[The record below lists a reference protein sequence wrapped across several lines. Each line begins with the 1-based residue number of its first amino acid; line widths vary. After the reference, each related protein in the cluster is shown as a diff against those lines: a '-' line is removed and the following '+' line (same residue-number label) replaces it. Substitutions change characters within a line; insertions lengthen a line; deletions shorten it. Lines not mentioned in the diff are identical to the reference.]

1 MTAPA
6 PSRSVVLRHR
16 LRQWRRR
23 VLDPEIE
30 AYLRLLGATAR
41 SRPLHVL
48 LLGDSPWLWTA
59 HQDTDSRTALEM
71 FEELLPPE
79 VSRHCIVGGGY
90 HPGLFLAY
98 VRALSDAGRPFPRVV
113 LLATNVRTFSPQW
126 RYAPEYRFD
135 EVIARVTRAG
145 ASRVPWLIRPD
156 PARPGGLEEHAAV
169 VHRSAFGPA
178 RTVGEYRAL
187 IAARPQTPEEEHER
201 RRVIF
206 NFFYGEAAE
215 DTNPRLGQLRELA
228 ALVAARGSRL
238 VAYATPVNVE
248 GGRELL
254 GPGFDE
260 HIRRESMLAEAA
272 LREGAAAALDWLP
285 WVDALPA
292 ADFFH
297 RYEPSEHLAEAGR
310 RWMVAG
316 LADAVQAAR
325 NR

>member
-1 MTAPA
+1 MTATG
-6 PSRSVVLRHR
+6 PSPSVVLRHR

-30 AYLRLLGATAR
+30 AYLRLLGAAGR
-41 SRPLHVL
+41 SRPLDVL
-48 LLGDSPWLWTA
+48 VLGDSPWLWTA
-59 HQDTDSRTALEM
+59 HQDTDTRTALEM
-71 FEELLPPE
+71 FEQLLPAE
-79 VSRHCIVGGGY
+79 ISRHCIVGGGY

-98 VRALSDAGRPFPRVV
+98 LRALADAGRRFPRVV

-135 EVIARVTRAG
+135 EAMARVTRAG
-145 ASRVPWLIRPD
+145 RSRVPWLVRPD
-156 PARPGGLEEHAAV
+156 PARPGPLEEHAAV
-169 VHRSAFGPA
+169 VHRSAFGPE
-178 RTVGEYRAL
+178 RTIGEYRAL
-187 IAARPQTPEEEHER
+187 IAASPTTPVEEHER

-206 NFFYGEAAE
+206 NFFYGEPAE
-215 DTNPRLGQLRELA
+215 ETNPRLGQLRELA
-228 ALVAARGSRL
+228 ALVAARGARV

-260 HIRRESMLAEAA
+260 HIRRESRLAEAA
-272 LREGAAAALDWLP
+272 LRDGAGEAMDWLP
-285 WVDALPA
+285 WVDAVPA

-316 LADAVQAAR
+316 LVDAVQAAR
-325 NR
+325 AR